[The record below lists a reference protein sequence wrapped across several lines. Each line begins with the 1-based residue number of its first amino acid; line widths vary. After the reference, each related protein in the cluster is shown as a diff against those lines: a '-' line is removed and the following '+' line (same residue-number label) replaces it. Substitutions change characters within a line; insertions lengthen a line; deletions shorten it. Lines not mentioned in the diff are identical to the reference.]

1 VNFVKTT
8 KHILLVDVIQIAN
21 VVTEKD
27 IRMSY
32 KELQTSDGSFNT
44 PKYLF
49 RYLDNF
55 FHFEID
61 PCDSGNNWLGLTYTF
76 TKGMHFD
83 GLKQEWNGSTF
94 VNPPYGNENENTWIA
109 KGFQQYGKHGK
120 TIFFLLPAKTE
131 SNWFSSLMI
140 NADII
145 IFPRP
150 RVSFVRD
157 NKVINGN
164 NIGSVI
170 FGLREKTAKGVQQVR
185 NFILFNSDELDVDYD
200 IIGDD
205 RYILYPDLKKL
216 KNVFEDY
223 PKIVTGGHYQEYNHK
238 SYLDQNY
245 LSQMD

>member
-1 VNFVKTT
+1 
-8 KHILLVDVIQIAN
+8 
-21 VVTEKD
+21 
-27 IRMSY
+27 MSY
-32 KELQTSDGSFNT
+32 RELQSNGNSDFNT

-49 RYLDNF
+49 RYLDSF

-61 PCDSGNNWLGLTYTF
+61 PCDSGNNWLEITYSF
-76 TKGMHFD
+76 TKDSPEFN
-83 GLKQEWNGSTF
+83 GLEQEWNGSAF
-94 VNPPYGNENENTWIA
+94 VNPPYGNNNENTWIA
-109 KGFQQYGKHGK
+109 KGFHQYGKYGK

-157 NKVINGN
+157 NKVIHGN

-170 FGLREKTAKGVQQVR
+170 FGLGEKTEKGVQQVR
-185 NFILFNSDELDVDYD
+185 NFILFNRDKLDTDYD

-205 RYILYPDLKKL
+205 RYILYPDLREIKHH
-216 KNVFEDY
+216 FDY
-223 PKIVTGGHYQEYNHK
+223 YPTVVTTERYQGYNHK